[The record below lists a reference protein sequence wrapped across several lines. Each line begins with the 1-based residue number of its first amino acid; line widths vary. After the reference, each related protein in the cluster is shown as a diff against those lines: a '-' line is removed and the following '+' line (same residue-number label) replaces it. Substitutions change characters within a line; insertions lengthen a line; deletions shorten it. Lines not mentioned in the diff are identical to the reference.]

1 MVDFNKGYTKY
12 FHLCFEGKKDMKE
25 RVLIVDDSDLNREFL
40 GDILEDE
47 YELLFAENGFD
58 ALLQMKNNISD
69 ISLVLLDLIMPEMD
83 GFKVLSYM
91 NKYNWIQDIPVIVIS
106 SDVSTIN
113 IEKAYDLG
121 AEDFINRPF
130 NISIVKKRVSNLI
143 KLYAKQ
149 KKLKHIV
156 AEQIYEKEKQNSLMI
171 SILSH
176 IVEFRNGESGMHVLH
191 INNITEKLLD
201 SLVRNNEDIQLT
213 SSDIALIRTASS
225 LHDIGKIS
233 IPSEILN
240 KPGRLT
246 QEEFEVMKTHS
257 QIGADMLSSLKLG
270 KNDPLIKAA
279 YEICRW
285 HHERWDGR
293 GYPDGLKGDEIPLSA
308 QVVSIADVYDA
319 LTSERCYKKAIP
331 HDEAIQMIMDGKC
344 GVFNPRLLKAL
355 LDIEDNLKDELNKE
369 NVMLTSP
376 NEVDNVMKALKNYD
390 ELSVTRQMLEQLEI
404 EQKKISFFTDKLS
417 NISFV
422 YNESLDMVFLS
433 KKDSIRLNAPEV
445 LLNPLSEK
453 SVLSSQHKKD
463 FAHLLKVAKQTSFE
477 HPDFEF
483 ECRLKIDGEEK
494 ICHSVCRTMW
504 LSKTKKE
511 FAGVVGIV
519 DQERPLDKDE
529 NTKVFSING
538 IKNKELDFTM
548 TFSQARNLVEELKK
562 IFDIVRFVD
571 VDTNKIISID
581 NKNQILHSPYSCYS
595 VWERTGKC
603 QNCTSYKAK
612 MAKSNMVKFEFV
624 NDKFYY
630 VISEYV
636 EIEGN
641 PYVLELVSE
650 IQENFEVAL
659 YGKNNMSES
668 ILDLQ
673 KKLYTDELTGVY
685 NRRFLEDRIYRDKNI
700 CAVAMVDLDYFKN
713 VNDEYGHFVG
723 DVVLSETAKVM
734 LESVRSK
741 DAVIRF
747 GGDEFI
753 IMFSE
758 ISDTILEKRLN
769 QIRTNIQVNVLKNTN
784 INQTCSI
791 GCAYGTSGVE
801 YLMQQADKMLYKAKN
816 TRNSVSVYFEGEE
829 EK

>member
-1 MVDFNKGYTKY
+1 M
-12 FHLCFEGKKDMKE
+12 KDK
-25 RVLIVDDSDLNREFL
+25 VLIVDDSELNREFL
-40 GDILEDE
+40 SDILEEE

-58 ALLQMKNNISD
+58 ALLQIKNNIND

-83 GFKVLSYM
+83 GFAVLSYM
-91 NKYNWIQDIPVIVIS
+91 NKYNWIQDIPVIIIS
-106 SDVSTIN
+106 SDISVTN
-113 IEKAYDLG
+113 IEKAYELG

-130 NISIVKKRVSNLI
+130 NIRIVKKRVSNLI

-149 KKLKHIV
+149 KKLKNIV
-156 AEQIYEKEKQNSLMI
+156 AEQIYEKEKQNGLMI

-191 INNITEKLLD
+191 INSITEKLLD
-201 SLVRNNEDIQLT
+201 SLVKNNEDIHLT
-213 SSDIALIRTASS
+213 ASDIALIRTASS

-246 QEEFEVMKTHS
+246 QEEYEIMKSHS
-257 QIGADMLSSLKLG
+257 QIGADILSSLKWG
-270 KNDPLIKAA
+270 KEEPLLKVA

-285 HHERWDGR
+285 HHERWDGK

-331 HDEAIQMIMDGKC
+331 HEEALNMIIDGKC
-344 GVFNPRLLKAL
+344 GVFNPKLLNAL
-355 LDIEDNLKDELNKE
+355 LDIADDLKDEQSKAN
-369 NVMLTSP
+369 MMMASQ
-376 NEVDNVMKALKNYD
+376 NEVKSVVKELKNYD

-404 EQKKISFFTDKLS
+404 EQNKISFFTDKLS

-422 YNESLDMVFLS
+422 YNANLDMIFLS
-433 KKDSIRLNAPEV
+433 KKDAMRLNAPEV
-445 LLNPLSEK
+445 LLNPLSDK
-453 SVLSSQHKKD
+453 SVLTAQHKIN
-463 FAHLLKVAKQTSFE
+463 FAQLLKVAKQTSCE
-477 HPDFEF
+477 HPDFTF

-494 ICHSVCRTMW
+494 SCHSICRTMW

-511 FAGVVGIV
+511 FAGIVGII
-519 DQERPLDKDE
+519 DQERTLDDDKAH
-529 NTKVFSING
+529 VFTIHG
-538 IKNKELDFTM
+538 VKNKELDSSM
-548 TFSQARNLVEELKK
+548 SFSQARNLVEQLKK

-571 VDTNKIISID
+571 VDTNKVVSID
-581 NKNQILHSPYSCYS
+581 NKNQLYHSSYSCS
-595 VWERTGKC
+595 SMWERTGKC

-612 MAKSNMVKFEFV
+612 MSKSNKVKFEFV

-641 PYVLELVSE
+641 PYVLELVSQ
-650 IQENFEVAL
+650 IQEDFEMDL

-685 NRRFLEDRIYRDKNI
+685 NRRFLEDRIYQDKNI

-713 VNDEYGHFVG
+713 VNDEYGHFAG

-734 LESVRSK
+734 LENVRNK

-758 ISDTILEKRLN
+758 ISDTILEKRLH
-769 QIRTNIQVNVLKNTN
+769 QIRMNIQRNILKNTN

-816 TRNSVSVYFEGEE
+816 TRNNVIVFFEGEE
-829 EK
+829 DK